1 MKFRRQIPRPTSL
14 TTRLALWFAL
24 AAILTFTGVGTYLY
38 HSLAARLEQRDDQEL
53 LGKIGLLRHIA
64 QEAGSIAAI
73 RADPHGFIDAV
84 SGHDKMSVILR
95 SKDATLILH
104 DQEQQGEFPVLPAT
118 PLASM
123 PQRPAIVQI
132 TDSAGQPARAVAAEA
147 RIKASGELLDITV
160 ARMTSDRMEI
170 LDNYRHEVWL
180 AASCGTLLAAL
191 LGFFLVRHGLR
202 PVRKIAALSQSITAH
217 RLDTRI
223 DVSTAPQELQEMV
236 QAFNAMLDRLH
247 DSFLRLSQFSADLA
261 HDLRTPVNNLMVQTQ
276 VALSQLRSIDD
287 YQNLLISNVE
297 EYERLSRMV
306 ENMLFLARA
315 EHAQIISHATAL
327 EARAELQ
334 CVADYF
340 EGVADEA
347 GIRISVQASG
357 TIVADQLLLR
367 RALGNLTANAVRY
380 TAPGQRIT
388 LSASTSGNRTTVC
401 VSNPGSGID
410 ARHLERLFDRFYR
423 VDTARANSSAA
434 AGLGLAIVQSIMQL
448 HRGSVGVSSEINGNT
463 VFSLVFPSSQANQG
477 EAS

>member
-1 MKFRRQIPRPTSL
+1 MKFRRPIPRPTSL
-14 TTRLALWFAL
+14 TTRLALWFAM
-24 AAILTFTGVGTYLY
+24 AAMLTFTGVGTYLF

-53 LGKIGLLRHIA
+53 LGKITLLRHIA
-64 QEAGSIAAI
+64 QEAGSVAAI
-73 RADPHGFIDAV
+73 RADPHGFIDAI

-95 SKDATLILH
+95 AKDGTLVLH
-104 DQEQQGEFPVLPAT
+104 NQDQQGEFPALPAT
-118 PLASM
+118 PLATE
-123 PQRPAIVQI
+123 PQRSAISRI
-132 TDSAGQPARAVAAEA
+132 SNAAGQPARAVAAEA
-147 RIKASGELLDITV
+147 RINASGEMLDIMV

-170 LDNYRHEVWL
+170 LDSYRHEVWL

-191 LGFFLVRHGLR
+191 LGFFLVRHGLQ
-202 PVRKIAALSQSITAH
+202 PVRKIAALSHSITAH
-217 RLDTRI
+217 RLTTRI

-236 QAFNAMLDRLH
+236 EAFNAMLDRLH

-315 EHAQIISHATAL
+315 EHAQIISHATPL
-327 EARAELQ
+327 DARDELQ

-347 GIRISVQASG
+347 GIGISVQASG
-357 TIVADQLLLR
+357 VVLADQLLLR
-367 RALGNLTANAVRY
+367 RAVSNLTANAVRY
-380 TAPGQRIT
+380 TAPGQRII
-388 LSASTSGNRTTVC
+388 LSASTAGGYTTIG
-401 VSNPGSGID
+401 VSNPGRGIE
-410 ARHLERLFDRFYR
+410 AQHLDRLFDRFYR
-423 VDTARANSSAA
+423 VDSARANSSAA

-448 HRGSVGVSSEINGNT
+448 HRGSVGVSSEINGIT
-463 VFSLVFPSSQANQG
+463 VFTLRFPDHHASQG
-477 EAS
+477 ESS